1 MSTDLAPIID
11 AETVARVILDGDLSK
26 LTASQKTSYYRA
38 VCESVGL
45 NPLTQPFAYI
55 PLNGGLKLYALK
67 GATDQLRQV
76 HKIAIVIAAREVIED
91 TYVVTARASMPDGR
105 TDESIGAVPIA
116 NLKGESRANAMMK
129 AETKA
134 KRRVTLSICGLGM
147 LDESEVESIPMGALA
162 PAPVLPEKH
171 ENPAAATGETRGTLR
186 ERAEAL
192 AARYAA
198 ADAKRVDP
206 PSRALGTFTKAEAIG
221 AAIKQELIDQ
231 GRYTEPVT
239 DQVTLDPG
247 QQDDLPTGYVRIERI
262 DEAPTKNKSVTKYT
276 ITLSTGEIL
285 GTINTFIASLA
296 KNYLEQRTPV
306 RIKTRHTKYGVD
318 LIELKT
324 ANEWEPPEPPPTPG
338 EIPL

>member
-1 MSTDLAPIID
+1 MSTDLQPIVD

-129 AETKA
+129 AETKS

-147 LDESEVESIPMGALA
+147 LDESEVESLPMGALA
-162 PAPVLPEKH
+162 PAPSVSRPPVAPTSSAPALSV
-171 ENPAAATGETRGTLR
+171 PAAATEENRR
-186 ERAEAL
+186 
-192 AARYAA
+192 
-198 ADAKRVDP
+198 
-206 PSRALGTFTKAEAIG
+206 TFTKAEAIG

-231 GRYTEPVT
+231 GRYREPVT
-239 DQVTLDPG
+239 EQVNPPA
-247 QQDDLPTGYVRIERI
+247 DDLPPGFVRVMHINTG
-262 DEAPTKNKSVTKYT
+262 PTKNPSVTKYF
-276 ITLSTGEIL
+276 ITFSNGEEVT
-285 GTINTFIASLA
+285 TINSWLASLA
-296 KNYLEQRTPV
+296 ENYKDANTPV
-306 RIKTRHTKYGVD
+306 RLKTRTTKYGTD
-318 LIELKT
+318 LMALMTGPESEQKPELT
-324 ANEWEPPEPPPTPG
+324 LDDD
-338 EIPL
+338 IPF

>member
-1 MSTDLAPIID
+1 MSTDLQPIVD

-129 AETKA
+129 AETKS

-147 LDESEVESIPMGALA
+147 LDETEVESIPLPQTSDRVGPPLKKID
-162 PAPVLPEKH
+162 PAKYPP
-171 ENPAAATGETRGTLR
+171 PP
-186 ERAEAL
+186 
-192 AARYAA
+192 
-198 ADAKRVDP
+198 DP
-206 PSRALGTFTKAEAIG
+206 PPEHVAAVEEAMALHA
-221 AAIKQELIDQ
+221 
-231 GRYTEPVT
+231 
-239 DQVTLDPG
+239 
-247 QQDDLPTGYVRIERI
+247 DLPPGFVRVMHINTG
-262 DEAPTKNKSVTKYT
+262 PTKNPSVTKYF
-276 ITLSTGEIL
+276 ITFSNGEEVT
-285 GTINTFIASLA
+285 TINSWLASLA
-296 KNYLEQRTPV
+296 ENYKDANTPV
-306 RIKTRHTKYGVD
+306 RLKTRTTKYGTD
-318 LIELKT
+318 LMALMTGPESEQKPELT
-324 ANEWEPPEPPPTPG
+324 LEDD
-338 EIPL
+338 IPF